1 MDANT
6 IGAGEAFRRT
16 APGPGKLRDFGLP
29 PVERRTLSNGLSLL
43 SCTARHFP
51 VVTVNVLMEAGGTYE
66 PTEQAGVAALTAEL
80 LESGAGARSA
90 ADIAEDVESL
100 GVSLGSSISWDVAWV
115 GLTGLRSKLEP
126 ASEILASVVREPT
139 FPVEE
144 VERLR
149 GERLAEILQ
158 RRADPRS
165 LAGEMASRFIFSPE
179 TPFSRPLG
187 GPAATVAMLQR
198 GDVEAFHSARYR
210 PGDASV
216 LVVGDIGADEAARLV
231 EAQFGDWSGAP
242 ERVGEVV
249 VRPRSPEVQLAII
262 DRPGSVQSELR
273 IGHVGVARA
282 TADYFPIVVMNT
294 ILGGAFSSRLNLSLR
309 EKHGFT
315 YGVSSGFAM
324 RRSPGSFLIST
335 AVQTE
340 VTAAAVREV
349 LATLDGM
356 RSAEVTQ
363 AELDDARNYLAGIF
377 PLRVQTTDGLA
388 ARLAELVIYGL
399 PADYFEHYRERMLAV
414 KADEVLRAARSYLR
428 PTELAV
434 VVVGDAAK
442 VRGPLAELGLGEPK
456 IYNQEGEEQ

>member
-1 MDANT
+1 MPENPT
-6 IGAGEAFRRT
+6 RPEEAFRRT
-16 APGPGKLRDFGLP
+16 APGPGRLRDFGLP
-29 PVERRTLSNGLSLL
+29 PVERRTLSNGLTLL

-51 VVTVNVLMEAGGTYE
+51 VVTVNVLLEAGGIYE
-66 PTEQAGVAALTAEL
+66 SAAQAGVAALTAEA

-90 ADIAEDVESL
+90 ADIAEDAESL
-100 GVSLGSSISWDVAWV
+100 GVSLGSSISWDVAYV
-115 GLTGLRSKLEP
+115 GLTGLKSKLEP

-149 GERLAEILQ
+149 AERLAEILQ

-165 LAGEMASRFIFSPE
+165 LAGEMASRFIFAPD

-187 GPAATVAMLQR
+187 GPASTVAMLQR
-198 GDVEAFHSARYR
+198 SDVEAFHAARYR
-210 PGDASV
+210 PGDTSV

-231 EAQFGDWSGAP
+231 EERFGDWSGAP
-242 ERVGEVV
+242 EPAGEVL
-249 VRPRSPEVQLAII
+249 VRPRSAEAQLVII

-282 TADYFPIVVMNT
+282 TPDYFPIVVMNT

-309 EKHGFT
+309 EKHGYT

-340 VTAAAVREV
+340 VTAAAVRET
-349 LATLDGM
+349 LATIDGM
-356 RSAEVTQ
+356 RSAEVAQ

-388 ARLAELVIYGL
+388 ARLAELVIYDL
-399 PADYFEHYRERMLAV
+399 PADYFEHYRERVLSVSAP
-414 KADEVLRAARSYLR
+414 EVLRAAQTHLR
-428 PTELAV
+428 PAELAV

-442 VRGPLAELGLGEPK
+442 LKDSLAELGLGEPK
-456 IYNQEGEEQ
+456 IYNREGEEL